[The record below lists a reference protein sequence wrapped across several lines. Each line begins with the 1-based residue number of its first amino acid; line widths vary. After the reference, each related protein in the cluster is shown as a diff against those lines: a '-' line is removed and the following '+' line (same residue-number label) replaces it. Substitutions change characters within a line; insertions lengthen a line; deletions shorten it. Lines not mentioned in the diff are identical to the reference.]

1 MLTISENGR
10 KNAVE
15 SNHHWW
21 VLPTAGFRHK
31 NNTP

>member
-1 MLTISENGR
+1 MLKNLKKGR
-10 KNAVE
+10 KNTVE

-21 VLPTAGFRHK
+21 VLPTADFRYK